1 MSMYDDSY
9 IAICDRELNTWVN
22 VNLGTLFGIHT
33 LVNEFIERLH
43 EYIKPD
49 GYKDSILYCCTKPDF
64 AKYNPG
70 EDIQYRV
77 LFGES
82 VKDLLPAECS
92 HFDDEL
98 YCSEIRYRSLDDY
111 LIVAFVREDK
121 VEELGFSHIAFIA

>member
-1 MSMYDDSY
+1 MSIYEDSY
-9 IAICDRELNTWVN
+9 IIICDRELNTCVN
-22 VNLGTLFGIHT
+22 VNLGIFFDIHV
-33 LVNEFIERLH
+33 LVNDFIEKLQT
-43 EYIKPD
+43 YIKPD
-49 GYKDSILYCCTKPDF
+49 GYKDSILYCCTTPDF
-64 AKYNPG
+64 AKYNPN

-92 HFDDEL
+92 HSEHGL